1 MLYVL
6 LILDLMW
13 VLMIVLLLHVG
24 AESITTQW
32 CIWWLL
38 LLVMLVSVVSS
49 GGLYY
54 PTVV

>member
-24 AESITTQW
+24 ADSITTQW

-38 LLVMLVSVVSS
+38 LFVMPVSKVSS
-49 GGLYY
+49 GGWNY
-54 PTVV
+54 PTIV